1 MKLEIKLDLKTLIT
15 LLIVVSAF
23 SMLYINNEIEKNGY
37 KEQLQRINTYAS
49 DRYTLGARLEYS
61 DKEIEKNKALIDK
74 YMRNCR

>member
-23 SMLYINNEIEKNGY
+23 SLLYINNEIEKNGY
-37 KEQLQRINTYAS
+37 KEQLQKINTYTS
-49 DRYTLGARLEYS
+49 DRATLSARLDYS